1 MLTKPL
7 RLAAAT
13 ALVLAVGE
21 LFSAELVEPGPE
33 SALMRVL
40 EESLDRGVPGAERA
54 FWDEVGARG
63 APLVETIE
71 GRPGYARVTFLWK
84 GVSTETRS
92 VRLLSGP
99 QITSHYK
106 HLDFVRLPRSDVW
119 FLTLDVPTGW
129 RVGYLLAEN
138 GDPKGFPNTVRSDP
152 LNPRHSEQDPLA
164 PVPVTQPYSIFETPG
179 APPEPWFRRHEG
191 LPAGTVEIRKVRSR
205 VLGSERTIE
214 VYVPHGLGSFD
225 GPIGSLY
232 LFDGEEYLR
241 DMHIADVLDNLIGE
255 RRIGPLIAI
264 MIHDL
269 PGDGRDRELSC
280 DLNFTEFLAT
290 ELVPWVRSNFRVSE
304 DPRRTVVG
312 GVSLGG
318 LEAAFA
324 ACKHP
329 ELFGAVLAQSGSFWW
344 RPNPTSLA
352 NVEPWMGE
360 QYTQGPRLPVRFFL
374 SVGRDEIVPSGANGL
389 VDIRQMRDAL
399 IGHGYDVK
407 YEEIEGQHDP
417 INWRLTLPDGLIA
430 LDPVPERSRNGA
442 EAHQRNDPKP

>member
-164 PVPVTQPYSIFETPG
+164 PVPVTQPYSIF
-179 APPEPWFRRHEG
+179 
-191 LPAGTVEIRKVRSR
+191 
-205 VLGSERTIE
+205 
-214 VYVPHGLGSFD
+214 
-225 GPIGSLY
+225 
-232 LFDGEEYLR
+232 
-241 DMHIADVLDNLIGE
+241 
-255 RRIGPLIAI
+255 
-264 MIHDL
+264 
-269 PGDGRDRELSC
+269 
-280 DLNFTEFLAT
+280 
-290 ELVPWVRSNFRVSE
+290 
-304 DPRRTVVG
+304 
-312 GVSLGG
+312 
-318 LEAAFA
+318 
-324 ACKHP
+324 
-329 ELFGAVLAQSGSFWW
+329 
-344 RPNPTSLA
+344 
-352 NVEPWMGE
+352 
-360 QYTQGPRLPVRFFL
+360 
-374 SVGRDEIVPSGANGL
+374 
-389 VDIRQMRDAL
+389 
-399 IGHGYDVK
+399 
-407 YEEIEGQHDP
+407 
-417 INWRLTLPDGLIA
+417 
-430 LDPVPERSRNGA
+430 
-442 EAHQRNDPKP
+442 

>member
-54 FWDEVGARG
+54 FWDEVGARC

-152 LNPRHSEQDPLA
+152 LNPRP
-164 PVPVTQPYSIFETPG
+164 
-179 APPEPWFRRHEG
+179 FR
-191 LPAGTVEIRKVRSR
+191 A
-205 VLGSERTIE
+205 
-214 VYVPHGLGSFD
+214 GSF
-225 GPIGSLY
+225 GPCARHSAV
-232 LFDGEEYLR
+232 F
-241 DMHIADVLDNLIGE
+241 
-255 RRIGPLIAI
+255 
-264 MIHDL
+264 
-269 PGDGRDRELSC
+269 
-280 DLNFTEFLAT
+280 NF
-290 ELVPWVRSNFRVSE
+290 
-304 DPRRTVVG
+304 
-312 GVSLGG
+312 
-318 LEAAFA
+318 
-324 ACKHP
+324 
-329 ELFGAVLAQSGSFWW
+329 
-344 RPNPTSLA
+344 
-352 NVEPWMGE
+352 
-360 QYTQGPRLPVRFFL
+360 
-374 SVGRDEIVPSGANGL
+374 
-389 VDIRQMRDAL
+389 
-399 IGHGYDVK
+399 
-407 YEEIEGQHDP
+407 
-417 INWRLTLPDGLIA
+417 
-430 LDPVPERSRNGA
+430 
-442 EAHQRNDPKP
+442 

>member
-1 MLTKPL
+1 MLTKTL

-13 ALVLAVGE
+13 TFLLAVGE
-21 LFSAELVEPGPE
+21 LSSAELVEPGPVG
-33 SALMRVL
+33 ARMRVL
-40 EESLDRGVPGAERA
+40 EESLDRGMPGAERA

-71 GRPGYARVTFLWK
+71 GQPGYARVTFLWK

-99 QITSHYK
+99 QITNHYK
-106 HLDFVRLPRSDVW
+106 HLDFVHLPRSDVW
-119 FLTLDVPTGW
+119 FLTLDVPNGW
-129 RVGYLLAEN
+129 RVGYVLAEN
-138 GDPKGFPNTVRSDP
+138 ADPNGFPNNVTSDP

-164 PVPVTQPYSIFETPG
+164 PVPVSQLYSIFETPG

-191 LPAGTVEIRKVRSR
+191 VPAGTVEIRRIHSR
-205 VLGSERTIE
+205 VLGSDRTIE
-214 VYVPHGLGSFD
+214 VYVPHDLGSFD

-241 DMHIADVLDNLIGE
+241 DMRIADVLDNLIGE
-255 RRIGPLIAI
+255 RRIAPLIAI

-269 PGDGRDRELSC
+269 PGDDRARELSC
-280 DLNFTEFLAT
+280 DLNFTDFLAT
-290 ELVPWVRSNFRVSE
+290 ELVPWVRSNFRVSD

-312 GVSLGG
+312 GESLGG

-344 RPNPTSLA
+344 RPNSATSGGTD
-352 NVEPWMGE
+352 PWMAE
-360 QYTQGPRLPVRFFL
+360 QYEKGAKIPVRFFL
-374 SVGRDEIVPSGANGL
+374 STGKDEPPPQSGL
-389 VDIRQMRDAL
+389 VDGLIANRRMRDAL

-430 LDPVPERSRNGA
+430 LDPVPA
-442 EAHQRNDPKP
+442 KPKP